1 MLDHFFTIN
10 LPYGLVKNEKGEWMA
25 FNREYMSLGFN
36 GETEGLYHLS
46 DFNKLPV
53 YSAYKGLSEKLLL
66 EIGGGEDG
74 VNRDENGDIWRVWLY
89 NDRTNPTAAY
99 PREQKALY
107 SEYFKKLERLAR
119 LRVKRY

>member
-10 LPYGLVKNEKGEWMA
+10 LPYGLRKNDKGEWMV
-25 FNREYMSLGFN
+25 FNREYMPLGFYEN
-36 GETEGLYHLS
+36 PAGFDHLR
-46 DFNKLPV
+46 DTDLPV

-119 LRVKRY
+119 LRVKRD